1 MKGGYPPAW
10 QVTSFSAKALA
21 RGFLATPVAELAIPS
36 LVLASARKFGVRV
49 RPDVE
54 EER

>member
-10 QVTSFSAKALA
+10 QVTSFSANALA
-21 RGFLATPVAELAIPS
+21 RGLLAPPVAELATPA
-36 LVLASARKFGVRV
+36 LALASARKFGVRV